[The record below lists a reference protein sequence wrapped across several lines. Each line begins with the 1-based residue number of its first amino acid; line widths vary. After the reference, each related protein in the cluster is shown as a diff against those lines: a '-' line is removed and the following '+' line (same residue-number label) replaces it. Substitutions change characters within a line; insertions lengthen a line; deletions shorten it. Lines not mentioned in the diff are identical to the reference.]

1 MNTQVNPMLYYC
13 MKPNRIEAVEVDKEW
28 LHYLTKE
35 KGFSQV
41 KLGDMYVKGNDG
53 DSIWAKERFL
63 RVFELA
69 PDDRV

>member
-1 MNTQVNPMLYYC
+1 MTESVNPLQFYC

-28 LHYLTKE
+28 LQYLTKE

-53 DSIWAKERFL
+53 ESIWTKERFL
-63 RVFELA
+63 RLFELV
-69 PDDRV
+69 PNV